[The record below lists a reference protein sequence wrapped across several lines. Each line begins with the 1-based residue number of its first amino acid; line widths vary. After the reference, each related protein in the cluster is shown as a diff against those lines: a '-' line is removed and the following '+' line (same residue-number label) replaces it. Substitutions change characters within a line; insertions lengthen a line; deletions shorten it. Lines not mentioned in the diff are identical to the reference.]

1 MATTYLTLTN
11 SVLRELNETEL
22 TSSTFSSS
30 RGIQTAVKD
39 FINKG
44 IHDIYNET
52 GEIPLLYSRTTQDL
66 TIGTNEYTFPADF
79 RKADMDSFSLRPK
92 ELVTNGEFTSNIN
105 SWTTGDGSPS
115 HTSSGNGRLNLNSA
129 AAYQAI
135 NTTVNKTYRLQVR
148 VLSPNSSST
157 ALIVRVGT
165 SAGGTQ
171 NLNTTQDVTN
181 FREGD
186 ILQTTFT
193 ATAQTSFIYLEA
205 SGVQLDVDYVRI
217 SRSDIATRK
226 LAYIT
231 YDSYLQNHKPTDD
244 TNNQGN
250 YSVPLRVY
258 ILPDHSAFGVSPRPN
273 TNEYVASYDYYTTH
287 TDLSAHGDN
296 MSLPDRFRTLIVDRA
311 KYYTYMLRSDPQ
323 HAQLAD
329 RDFQRSDV
337 MADEKLEAGIN
348 FRDFKKMPG
357 KTITEKLQKAGIKN
371 IPKTLTLQKAIELL
385 KEKSK

>member
-22 TSSTFSSS
+22 TSSTFSSR

-52 GEIPLLYSRTTQDL
+52 GEIPLLYARTNQDL
-66 TIGTNEYTFPADF
+66 FVGDNEYDLPTDL
-79 RKADMDSFSLRPK
+79 RKVDMDSFSMGPK
-92 ELVTNGEFTSNIN
+92 ELVTNGEFTSNIT

-115 HTSSGNGRLNLNSA
+115 YTSSGNGRLNLNSS

-135 NTTVNKTYRLQVR
+135 STTVNKTYKLQVR

-157 ALIVRVGT
+157 TLIVRVGT

-171 NLNTTQDVTN
+171 NLNTTIGVTN
-181 FREGD
+181 FREGN

-226 LAYIT
+226 LTFIS
-231 YDSYLQNHKPTDD
+231 YDNYLQSFKPTDD
-244 TNNQGN
+244 TNNKGN
-250 YSVPLRVY
+250 YSAPLRVY
-258 ILPDHSAFGVSPRPN
+258 ILPNYTSFGVSPRPN
-273 TNEYVASYDYYTTH
+273 TNEYSISYNYYQTH

-329 RDFQRSDV
+329 RDFQR
-337 MADEKLEAGIN
+337 KL
-348 FRDFKKMPG
+348 K
-357 KTITEKLQKAGIKN
+357 
-371 IPKTLTLQKAIELL
+371 LL
-385 KEKSK
+385 KVDYATKNDYMRSDTIAESIATNIGGRVN

>member
-11 SVLRELNETEL
+11 RVLRELNETEL

-44 IHDIYNET
+44 IHDVYNEAS
-52 GEIPLLYSRTTQDL
+52 EVPLLYARTTQNL
-66 TIGTNEYTFPADF
+66 TTGDKEYDFPADF
-79 RKADMDSFSLRPK
+79 RKIDRDSFTIGPR

-115 HTSSGNGRLNLNSA
+115 YTSSGNGRLNLNSS

-135 NTTVNKTYRLQVR
+135 STTVNKTYKLQIR

-157 ALIVRVGT
+157 GLIVRVGT

-171 NLNTTQDVTN
+171 NLNTTIAVTN
-181 FREGD
+181 FREGN

-193 ATAQTSFIYLEA
+193 ATAQTSYIYVEA
-205 SGVQLDVDYVRI
+205 SSVQLDVDYVRI
-217 SRSDIATRK
+217 SRSDIINRK
-226 LAYIT
+226 LTFIS
-231 YDSYLQNHKPTDD
+231 YDNYLQNYKPTDD
-244 TNNQGN
+244 TNNKGS
-250 YSVPLRVY
+250 YSAPVRVY
-258 ILPDHSAFGVSPRPN
+258 ILPNYTAFGVSPRPN
-273 TNEYVASYDYYTTH
+273 TNEYSIGYNYYQTH

-296 MSLPDRFRTLIVDRA
+296 MSLPDRFSTLVIDRA
-311 KYYTYMLRSDPQ
+311 KYYTYMLRSDAQ

-329 RDFQRSDV
+329 RDFQR
-337 MADEKLEAGIN
+337 KL
-348 FRDFKKMPG
+348 K
-357 KTITEKLQKAGIKN
+357 
-371 IPKTLTLQKAIELL
+371 LL
-385 KEKSK
+385 KVDYATKNDYMRSDSIAESIAVNIGGRVS

>member
-1 MATTYLTLTN
+1 MATTYLTLAN

-30 RGIQTAVKD
+30 RGIQTAIKD

-66 TIGTNEYTFPADF
+66 TIGDNEYNFPADF
-79 RKADMDSFSLRPK
+79 RKADMDSFSLAPT
-92 ELVTNGEFTSNIN
+92 EIVTNGEFASNIT

-115 HTSSGNGRLNLNSA
+115 HTSSGNGRLNLNDA

-135 NTTVNKTYRLQVR
+135 STTVNKTYKIQVR
-148 VLSPNSSST
+148 VLSPNSST
-157 ALIVRVGT
+157 TGLIVRVGT

-171 NLNTTQDVTN
+171 NLNTTLAVTN
-181 FREGD
+181 FREGA
-186 ILQTTFT
+186 ILNTTFT
-193 ATAQTSFIYLEA
+193 ATAQTSYITLNNT
-205 SGVQLDVDYVRI
+205 VTTTNLDVDYVRI
-217 SRSDIATRK
+217 SRSDIAQRK
-226 LAYIT
+226 LSFIS
-231 YDSYLQNHKPTDD
+231 YDSYLQNYKVTDD
-244 TNNQGN
+244 TNNSGN
-250 YSVPLRVY
+250 YSPPLRVY
-258 ILPDHSAFGVSPRPN
+258 ILPDYATYGVSPRPN
-273 TNEYVASYDYYTTH
+273 TNEYTLSYNYYTTH

-329 RDFQRSDV
+329 RDFQRKLRLLKVDYATKNDYMRSDV
-337 MADEKLEAGIN
+337 IGESIA
-348 FRDFKKMPG
+348 
-357 KTITEKLQKAGIKN
+357 TN
-371 IPKTLTLQKAIELL
+371 IGGRV
-385 KEKSK
+385 S

>member
-22 TSSTFSSS
+22 TSGTFSSS

-52 GEIPLLYSRTTQDL
+52 GEIPLLYARTTQDL
-66 TIGTNEYTFPADF
+66 FVGDNEYDLPNDL
-79 RKADMDSFSLRPK
+79 RKVDMDSFSMGPK
-92 ELVTNGEFTSNIN
+92 ELVVNGEFTSNITN
-105 SWTTGDGSPS
+105 WTTGDGSPS
-115 HTSSGNGRLNLNSA
+115 HTTSGNGRLNLNDA

-135 NTTVNKTYRLQVR
+135 STTVNKTYKLQIR
-148 VLSPNSSST
+148 VLSPNSSTSG
-157 ALIVRVGT
+157 LIVRVGT

-171 NLNTTQDVTN
+171 NLNTTQAVTN
-181 FREGD
+181 FREGA

-193 ATAQTSFIYLEA
+193 ATAQTSFIYVEA
-205 SGVQLDVDYVRI
+205 DGVQLDVDYVRI

-226 LAYIT
+226 LAFIS
-231 YDSYLQNHKPTDD
+231 YDNYLQAYKPTDD
-244 TNNQGN
+244 TNSKGN
-250 YSVPLRVY
+250 YSAPLRVY
-258 ILPDHSAFGVSPRPN
+258 ILPNYTSFGVSPRPN
-273 TNEYVASYDYYTTH
+273 TNEYSVSYNYYQTH

-296 MSLPDRFRTLIVDRA
+296 MALPDRFRTLIVDRA

-329 RDFQRSDV
+329 RDFQR
-337 MADEKLEAGIN
+337 KL
-348 FRDFKKMPG
+348 K
-357 KTITEKLQKAGIKN
+357 
-371 IPKTLTLQKAIELL
+371 LL
-385 KEKSK
+385 KVDYATKNDYMRSDSISESIATNIGGRVN

>member
-11 SVLRELNETEL
+11 RVLRELNETEL

-39 FINKG
+39 FVNKG

-52 GEIPLLYSRTTQDL
+52 GEIPLLYSRTSQDL
-66 TIGTNEYTFPADF
+66 TVGDNEYDFPADF
-79 RKADMDSFSLRPK
+79 RKADMDSFVLKPK
-92 ELVTNGEFTSNIN
+92 ELVTNGEFASNIN

-115 HTSSGNGRLNLNSA
+115 HTSSGNGRLNLNDA

-135 NTTVNKTYRLQVR
+135 STTVNKEYKIQVR

-157 ALIVRVGT
+157 GLIVRVGT

-171 NLNTTQDVTN
+171 NLNTTAAVTN
-181 FREGD
+181 FREGF
-186 ILQTTFT
+186 ILNTTFT

-205 SGVQLDVDYVRI
+205 PSVQLDVDYVRI
-217 SRSDIATRK
+217 SRNDIALRK
-226 LAYIT
+226 LTYIS
-231 YDSYLQNHKPTDD
+231 YDNYLQIHKVTDD
-244 TNNQGN
+244 TNNKGN
-250 YSVPLRVY
+250 YSAPLRVY

-273 TNEYVASYDYYTTH
+273 TSEYTVAYDYYTTH

-296 MSLPDRFRTLIVDRA
+296 MSLPDRFGTLIVDRA

-329 RDFQRSDV
+329 RDFQR
-337 MADEKLEAGIN
+337 KL
-348 FRDFKKMPG
+348 R
-357 KTITEKLQKAGIKN
+357 
-371 IPKTLTLQKAIELL
+371 LL
-385 KEKSK
+385 KVDYATKNDYMRSDTIAESIATNIGGRVA

>member
-30 RGIQTAVKD
+30 RGIQTAIKD

-66 TIGTNEYTFPADF
+66 TIGDNEYNFPADF
-79 RKADMDSFSLRPK
+79 RKADMDSFSMAPT
-92 ELVTNGEFTSNIN
+92 ELVTNGEFASNIN

-115 HTSSGNGRLNLNSA
+115 YTSSGNGRLNLNDA

-135 NTTVNKTYRLQVR
+135 STTVNKTYKIQVR
-148 VLSPNSSST
+148 VLSPNSST
-157 ALIVRVGT
+157 TGLIVRVGT

-171 NLNTTQDVTN
+171 NLNTTLAVTN
-181 FREGD
+181 FREGA
-186 ILQTTFT
+186 ILNTTFT
-193 ATAQTSFIYLEA
+193 ATAQTSYIYVEA
-205 SGVQLDVDYVRI
+205 PSVQLDVDYVRI

-226 LAYIT
+226 LVYIT
-231 YDSYLQNHKPTDD
+231 YDSYLQTHKPTDD
-244 TNNQGN
+244 TNNSGG
-250 YSVPLRVY
+250 YSIPLRVY
-258 ILPDHSAFGVSPRPN
+258 ILPDHSAFGISPRPN
-273 TNEYVASYDYYTTH
+273 TNEYTVSYDYYTTH

-329 RDFQRSDV
+329 RDFQR
-337 MADEKLEAGIN
+337 KL
-348 FRDFKKMPG
+348 R
-357 KTITEKLQKAGIKN
+357 
-371 IPKTLTLQKAIELL
+371 LL
-385 KEKSK
+385 KVDYATKNDYMRTDTIGESIATNIGGRVS

>member
-11 SVLRELNETEL
+11 KVLRELNETEL

-44 IHDIYNET
+44 IDDIYNET
-52 GEIPLLYSRTTQDL
+52 GEIPLLYARTTQDL
-66 TIGTNEYTFPADF
+66 FVGDNEYDLPNDL
-79 RKADMDSFSLRPK
+79 RKVDMDSFSMGPK

-115 HTSSGNGRLNLNSA
+115 YTSSGNGRLNLNSS

-135 NTTVNKTYRLQVR
+135 NTTVNKTYKLQVR

-157 ALIVRVGT
+157 GLIVRVGT

-171 NLNTTQDVTN
+171 NLDTTIAVTN
-181 FREGD
+181 FREGN

-217 SRSDIATRK
+217 SRSDIINRK
-226 LAYIT
+226 LSFIS
-231 YDSYLQNHKPTDD
+231 YDNYLQNYKPTDD
-244 TNNQGN
+244 TNTKGS
-250 YSVPLRVY
+250 YSAPVRVY
-258 ILPDHSAFGVSPRPN
+258 ILPNYTSFGVSPRPN
-273 TNEYVASYDYYTTH
+273 TNEYSVGYNYYQTH
-287 TDLSAHGDN
+287 TDLSAHGDT
-296 MSLPDRFRTLIVDRA
+296 MSLPDRFSTLIIDRA

-329 RDFQRSDV
+329 RDFQR
-337 MADEKLEAGIN
+337 KL
-348 FRDFKKMPG
+348 R
-357 KTITEKLQKAGIKN
+357 
-371 IPKTLTLQKAIELL
+371 LL
-385 KEKSK
+385 KVDYATRNDYMRSDTIAESIAVNIGGRVS

>member
-30 RGIQTAVKD
+30 RGIQTAIKD

-66 TIGTNEYTFPADF
+66 TIGDNEYSFPADF
-79 RKADMDSFSLRPK
+79 RKADMDSFSMAPRQ
-92 ELVTNGEFTSNIN
+92 LVTNGEFASNIT

-115 HTSSGNGRLNLNSA
+115 YTSSGNGRLNLNDA

-135 NTTVNKTYRLQVR
+135 NTTVNKTYKIQVR
-148 VLSPNSSST
+148 VLSPNSST
-157 ALIVRVGT
+157 TGLIIRVGT

-171 NLNTTQDVTN
+171 NLNTTQAVTN
-181 FREGD
+181 FREGA
-186 ILQTTFT
+186 ILNTTFT
-193 ATAQTSFIYLEA
+193 ATAQTSYVYVEA
-205 SGVQLDVDYVRI
+205 PSVQLDVDYIRI

-226 LAYIT
+226 LAYVT
-231 YDSYLQNHKPTDD
+231 YDSYLQNNKPTDD
-244 TNNQGN
+244 TNNSSN

-258 ILPDHSAFGVSPRPN
+258 ILPDHSAFGISPRPN
-273 TNEYVASYDYYTTH
+273 TNEFTVSYDYYTTH

-329 RDFQRSDV
+329 RDFQRKLRLLKVDYATKNDYMRSDV
-337 MADEKLEAGIN
+337 IGESIA
-348 FRDFKKMPG
+348 
-357 KTITEKLQKAGIKN
+357 TN
-371 IPKTLTLQKAIELL
+371 IGGRV
-385 KEKSK
+385 S

>member
-30 RGIQTAVKD
+30 RGIQTAIKD

-66 TIGTNEYTFPADF
+66 TVGDNEYNFPADF
-79 RKADMDSFSLRPK
+79 RKADMDSFSMAPT
-92 ELVTNGEFTSNIN
+92 ELVTNGEFASNIT

-115 HTSSGNGRLNLNSA
+115 HTSSGNGRLNLNDA

-135 NTTVNKTYRLQVR
+135 NTTVNKTYKLQLR
-148 VLSPNSSST
+148 ALSPNSSST
-157 ALIVRVGT
+157 GLIVRVGT

-171 NLNTTQDVTN
+171 NLNTTLAVTN
-181 FREGD
+181 FREGA
-186 ILQTTFT
+186 ILNTTFT
-193 ATAQTSFIYLEA
+193 ATAQTSYIYVEA
-205 SGVQLDVDYVRI
+205 PSVQLDVDYVRI

-226 LAYIT
+226 LVYIT
-231 YDSYLQNHKPTDD
+231 YDSYLQTFKPTDD
-244 TNNQGN
+244 TNNSGG
-250 YSVPLRVY
+250 YSIPLRVY
-258 ILPDHSAFGVSPRPN
+258 ILPDHSAFGISPRPN
-273 TNEYVASYDYYTTH
+273 TNEYTVSYDYYTTH

-329 RDFQRSDV
+329 RDFQR
-337 MADEKLEAGIN
+337 KL
-348 FRDFKKMPG
+348 R
-357 KTITEKLQKAGIKN
+357 
-371 IPKTLTLQKAIELL
+371 LL
-385 KEKSK
+385 KVDYATKNDYMRTDTIGESIATNIGGRVS

>member
-30 RGIQTAVKD
+30 RGIQTAIKD

-66 TIGTNEYTFPADF
+66 TIGDNEYSFPADF
-79 RKADMDSFSLRPK
+79 RKADMDSFSMAPRQ
-92 ELVTNGEFTSNIN
+92 LVTNGEFASNIT

-115 HTSSGNGRLNLNSA
+115 YTSSGNGRLNLNDA

-135 NTTVNKTYRLQVR
+135 NTTVNKTYKIQVR
-148 VLSPNSSST
+148 VLSPNSSSS
-157 ALIVRVGT
+157 ALIIRVGT

-171 NLNTTQDVTN
+171 NLNTTQAVTN
-181 FREGD
+181 FREGA
-186 ILQTTFT
+186 ILNTTFT
-193 ATAQTSFIYLEA
+193 ATAQTSYVYVE
-205 SGVQLDVDYVRI
+205 SDGVQLDVDYIRI

-226 LAYIT
+226 LAYVT
-231 YDSYLQNHKPTDD
+231 YDSYLQNNKPTDD
-244 TNNQGN
+244 TNNSSN
-250 YSVPLRVY
+250 YSIPLRVY

-273 TNEYVASYDYYTTH
+273 TNEFTVSYDYYTTH

-329 RDFQRSDV
+329 RDFQRKLRLLKVDYATKNDYMRSDV
-337 MADEKLEAGIN
+337 IGESIA
-348 FRDFKKMPG
+348 
-357 KTITEKLQKAGIKN
+357 TN
-371 IPKTLTLQKAIELL
+371 IGGRV
-385 KEKSK
+385 S

>member
-30 RGIQTAVKD
+30 RGIQTAIKD

-66 TIGTNEYTFPADF
+66 TIGDNEYSFPADF
-79 RKADMDSFSLRPK
+79 RKAYMDSFSMAPRQ
-92 ELVTNGEFTSNIN
+92 LVTNGEFASNIT

-115 HTSSGNGRLNLNSA
+115 YTSSGNGRLNLNDA

-135 NTTVNKTYRLQVR
+135 NTTVNKTYKIQVR
-148 VLSPNSSST
+148 VLSPNSST
-157 ALIVRVGT
+157 TGLIIRVGT

-171 NLNTTQDVTN
+171 NLNTTQAVTN
-181 FREGD
+181 FREGA
-186 ILQTTFT
+186 ILNTTFT
-193 ATAQTSFIYLEA
+193 ASAQTSYIYVEA
-205 SGVQLDVDYVRI
+205 PSVQLDVDYVRI

-226 LAYIT
+226 LAYVT
-231 YDSYLQNHKPTDD
+231 YDSYLQNNKPTDD
-244 TNNQGN
+244 TNNSSN
-250 YSVPLRVY
+250 YSIPLRVY

-273 TNEYVASYDYYTTH
+273 TNEFTISYDYYTTH

-329 RDFQRSDV
+329 RDFQRKLRLLKVDYATKNDYMRSDV
-337 MADEKLEAGIN
+337 IGESIA
-348 FRDFKKMPG
+348 
-357 KTITEKLQKAGIKN
+357 TN
-371 IPKTLTLQKAIELL
+371 IGGRV
-385 KEKSK
+385 S

>member
-30 RGIQTAVKD
+30 RGIQTAIKD

-66 TIGTNEYTFPADF
+66 TIGDNEYDFPTDF
-79 RKADMDSFSLRPK
+79 RKADMDSFSMAPT
-92 ELVTNGEFTSNIN
+92 ELVTNGEFASNIT

-115 HTSSGNGRLNLNSA
+115 HTSSGNGRLNLNDA

-135 NTTVNKTYRLQVR
+135 STTVNKTYKIQVR
-148 VLSPNSSST
+148 VLDTNSVGA
-157 ALIVRVGT
+157 ALKVQVGT
-165 SAGGTQ
+165 AAEGTQ
-171 NLNTTQDVTN
+171 NLNTTLTVTN
-181 FREGD
+181 FREGA
-186 ILQTTFT
+186 ILNTTFT
-193 ATAQTSFIYLEA
+193 ATAQTSFITLNNT
-205 SGVQLDVDYVRI
+205 VTTTNLDVDYVRI

-226 LAYIT
+226 LVYVT
-231 YDSYLQNHKPTDD
+231 YDSYLQTNKPTDD
-244 TNNQGN
+244 TNNSGG
-250 YSVPLRVY
+250 YSIPLRVY
-258 ILPDHSAFGVSPRPN
+258 ILPDHSAFGISPRPN
-273 TNEYVASYDYYTTH
+273 TNEYTVSYDYYTTH

-329 RDFQRSDV
+329 RDFQRKLRLLKVDYATKNDYMRSDV
-337 MADEKLEAGIN
+337 IGESIA
-348 FRDFKKMPG
+348 
-357 KTITEKLQKAGIKN
+357 TN
-371 IPKTLTLQKAIELL
+371 IGGRV
-385 KEKSK
+385 S

>member
-11 SVLRELNETEL
+11 RVLRELNETEL

-30 RGIQTAVKD
+30 RGIQTAIKD
-39 FINKG
+39 FVNKG

-52 GEIPLLYSRTTQDL
+52 GEIPLLYSRTSQDL
-66 TIGTNEYTFPADF
+66 TVGDNEYDFPADF
-79 RKADMDSFSLRPK
+79 RKADMDSFVLKPK
-92 ELVTNGEFTSNIN
+92 ELVTNGEFASNIT

-135 NTTVNKTYRLQVR
+135 STTVNKEYKLQVR

-157 ALIVRVGT
+157 GLIIRVGT

-171 NLNTTQDVTN
+171 NLNTTQAVTN
-181 FREGD
+181 FREGA
-186 ILQTTFT
+186 ILNTTFT
-193 ATAQTSFIYLEA
+193 ATAQTSYIYVEA

-217 SRSDIATRK
+217 NRNDIALRK
-226 LAYIT
+226 LAYIS
-231 YDSYLQNHKPTDD
+231 YDNYLQNYKVTDD
-244 TNNQGN
+244 TNNKGN
-250 YSVPLRVY
+250 YSAPLRVY

-273 TNEYVASYDYYTTH
+273 TSEYTVHYDYYTTH

-296 MSLPDRFRTLIVDRA
+296 MSLPDRFGTLIVDRA

-329 RDFQRSDV
+329 RDFQR
-337 MADEKLEAGIN
+337 KL
-348 FRDFKKMPG
+348 R
-357 KTITEKLQKAGIKN
+357 
-371 IPKTLTLQKAIELL
+371 LL
-385 KEKSK
+385 KVDYATKNDYMRSDTIAESIATQIGGRVS

>member
-1 MATTYLTLTN
+1 MATTYLTLAN

-22 TSSTFSSS
+22 TSATFSSS

-52 GEIPLLYSRTTQDL
+52 GEIPLLYARTNQDL
-66 TIGTNEYTFPADF
+66 FVGDNEYDLPTDL
-79 RKADMDSFSLRPK
+79 RKVDMDSFSMGPK
-92 ELVTNGEFTSNIN
+92 ELVTNGEFTSNIT

-115 HTSSGNGRLNLNSA
+115 YTSSGNGRLNLNSS

-135 NTTVNKTYRLQVR
+135 NTTVNKTYKLQVR

-171 NLNTTQDVTN
+171 NLNTTQAVTN
-181 FREGD
+181 FREGA
-186 ILQTTFT
+186 ILNTTFT
-193 ATAQTSFIYLEA
+193 ASAQTSYIYLEA
-205 SGVQLDVDYVRI
+205 PSVQLDVDYVRI

-226 LAYIT
+226 LTFIS
-231 YDSYLQNHKPTDD
+231 YDNYLQSFKPTDD
-244 TNNQGN
+244 TNNKGN
-250 YSVPLRVY
+250 YSAPLRVY
-258 ILPDHSAFGVSPRPN
+258 ILPNYTSFGVSPRPN
-273 TNEYVASYDYYTTH
+273 TNEYSISYNYYQTH

-329 RDFQRSDV
+329 RDFQR
-337 MADEKLEAGIN
+337 KL
-348 FRDFKKMPG
+348 K
-357 KTITEKLQKAGIKN
+357 
-371 IPKTLTLQKAIELL
+371 LL
-385 KEKSK
+385 KVDYATKNDYMRSDTIAESIATNIGGRVN

>member
-52 GEIPLLYSRTTQDL
+52 GEIPLLYARTTQDL
-66 TIGTNEYTFPADF
+66 TVGDNEYSFPTDF
-79 RKADMDSFSLRPK
+79 RKADMDSFTMGPK
-92 ELVTNGEFTSNIN
+92 EIVTNGEFTSNIN

-115 HTSSGNGRLNLNSA
+115 YTSSGNGRLNLNSS

-135 NTTVNKTYRLQVR
+135 NTTVNKTYRIQVR

-157 ALIVRVGT
+157 ALTIRVGT

-171 NLNTTQDVTN
+171 NLNTTRAVTN
-181 FREGD
+181 FREGA
-186 ILQTTFT
+186 ILNTTFT
-193 ATAQTSFIYLEA
+193 ATAQVSYIYLEA
-205 SGVQLDVDYVRI
+205 SGIQLDVDYVRI
-217 SRSDIATRK
+217 SRNDIAQRK
-226 LAYIT
+226 LAFVS
-231 YDSYLQNHKPTDD
+231 YDSYLQTYKATDD
-244 TNNQGN
+244 TNNSGN
-250 YSVPLRVY
+250 YSAPLRVY
-258 ILPDHSAFGVSPRPN
+258 ILPDYATFGVSPRPN
-273 TNEYVASYDYYTTH
+273 TNEYTISYNYYTTH

-296 MSLPDRFRTLIVDRA
+296 MTLPDRFRTLIVDRA

-329 RDFQRSDV
+329 RDFQR
-337 MADEKLEAGIN
+337 KL
-348 FRDFKKMPG
+348 R
-357 KTITEKLQKAGIKN
+357 
-371 IPKTLTLQKAIELL
+371 LL
-385 KEKSK
+385 KVDYATKNDYMRSDIIGESIATNIGSRVG

>member
-22 TSSTFSSS
+22 TSGTFSSS

-52 GEIPLLYSRTTQDL
+52 GEIPLLYARTTQDL
-66 TIGTNEYTFPADF
+66 FVGDNEYDFPADF
-79 RKADMDSFSLRPK
+79 RKADMDSFVLKPT

-115 HTSSGNGRLNLNSA
+115 HTSSGNGRLNLNDA

-135 NTTVNKTYRLQVR
+135 NTTVNKTYKIQVR

-157 ALIVRVGT
+157 GLIVRVGT

-171 NLNTTQDVTN
+171 NLNTTQAVTN
-181 FREGD
+181 FREGA
-186 ILQTTFT
+186 ILNTTFT
-193 ATAQTSFIYLEA
+193 ASAQTSYIYLEA
-205 SGVQLDVDYVRI
+205 PSVQLDVDYVRI

-226 LAYIT
+226 LTFIS
-231 YDSYLQNHKPTDD
+231 YDNYLQSFKPTDD
-244 TNNQGN
+244 TNNKGN
-250 YSVPLRVY
+250 YSAPLRVY
-258 ILPDHSAFGVSPRPN
+258 ILPNYTSFGVSPRPN
-273 TNEYVASYDYYTTH
+273 TNEYSISYNYYQTH

-329 RDFQRSDV
+329 RDYQRKLRLLKVDYATKNDYMRSD
-337 MADEKLEAGIN
+337 
-348 FRDFKKMPG
+348 
-357 KTITEKLQKAGIKN
+357 TIAESIATN
-371 IPKTLTLQKAIELL
+371 IGARAN
-385 KEKSK
+385 